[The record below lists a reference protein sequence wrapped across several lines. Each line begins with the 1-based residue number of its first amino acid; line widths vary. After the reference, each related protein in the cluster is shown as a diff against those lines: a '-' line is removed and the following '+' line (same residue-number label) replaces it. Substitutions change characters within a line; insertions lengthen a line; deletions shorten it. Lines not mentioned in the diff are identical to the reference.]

1 MNHKRIA
8 FFTNYYLPVING
20 VVKSVESFR
29 DELSRQGHN
38 VFVFAQA
45 DDDYED
51 EAPFI
56 FRYPSL
62 NLPIQIKE
70 PAVIPVSPFVDWL
83 LPKLKPDVIH
93 AHHPILLGQTAAT
106 KAEELDLPLVFTFHT
121 QYREYTHYLPL
132 PQEAI
137 QEFLKDAV
145 QSWLQDFMRK
155 CQHIVIPSES
165 MKETLVR
172 EYGLRDRF
180 TVIPTGIDLE
190 PYRITDGES
199 LRARK
204 GWQKEKVM
212 ISIGRLAPEK
222 NWETLLKAA
231 KIVRENHPDLRV
243 VLIGDG
249 PARSDLECFASEL
262 GIADHVTFTGEV
274 PFVDVPA
281 YLKAADLFGF
291 ASTTET
297 QGLVTM
303 EALAAGL
310 PVVAVDAS
318 GTRDI
323 LTDGEQGFLVPD
335 SADALAASINRLL
348 ESPDRLEKFKENALA
363 KVREYDQ
370 MNCARRLLEVYDQAV
385 DDKENDLSVTV
396 GELEKKRAGLT
407 GCTDK
412 MNLKGGSNVTKHK
425 RITRIRIDGNRRG
438 NRQGR

>member
-1 MNHKRIA
+1 VNHKRIA
-8 FFTNYYLPVING
+8 FFTNYYLPVVNG

-62 NLPIQIKE
+62 NLPTQIKV
-70 PAVIPVSPFVDWL
+70 PAVIPVSPFVDRL

-106 KAEELDLPLVFTFHT
+106 KADELDLPLVFTFHT

-132 PQEAI
+132 PQEVI

-145 QSWLQDFMRK
+145 QSWLQDYMRK

-165 MKETLVR
+165 MKETIVR

-190 PYRITDGES
+190 PYRIADGEA

-212 ISIGRLAPEK
+212 ISIGRMAPEK
-222 NWETLLKAA
+222 NWDTLLKAA

-249 PARSDLECFASEL
+249 PARSDLEGLASEL

-281 YLKAADLFGF
+281 YLKAANLFGF

-323 LTDGEQGFLVPD
+323 LTDGEQGFLVPND
-335 SADALAASINRLL
+335 AEALAASIIRLL
-348 ESPDRLEKFKENALA
+348 ESPARMETFKENALGKA
-363 KVREYDQ
+363 REYDQ
-370 MNCARRLLEVYDQAV
+370 RDCAKRLIEVYDQAIE
-385 DDKENDLSVTV
+385 DKENDLTVTV
-396 GELEKKRAGLT
+396 DELKK
-407 GCTDK
+407 
-412 MNLKGGSNVTKHK
+412 NVP
-425 RITRIRIDGNRRG
+425 I
-438 NRQGR
+438 

>member
-1 MNHKRIA
+1 VNRKNIA
-8 FFTNYYLPVING
+8 FFTNYYLPVVNG

-51 EAPFI
+51 EAPFV

-62 NLPIQIKE
+62 NLPIQVKI

-83 LPKLKPDVIH
+83 IPKLKPDVIH

-106 KAEELDLPLVFTFHT
+106 KAKELNLPLVFTFHT
-121 QYREYTHYLPL
+121 QYREYTHYFPL

-145 QSWLQDFMRK
+145 QSWLQDYMRK

-165 MKETLVR
+165 MKEALVQ
-172 EYGLRDRF
+172 EYGLRERF
-180 TVIPTGIDLE
+180 SVIPTGIDLE
-190 PYRITDGES
+190 PYRIADGQS
-199 LRARK
+199 LRARE

-212 ISIGRLAPEK
+212 VSIGRLAPEK
-222 NWETLLKAA
+222 NWDTLLKAA

-249 PARSDLECFASEL
+249 PARSDLEDLAAEL
-262 GIADHVTFTGEV
+262 GITDYVTFTGQV
-274 PFVDVPA
+274 PFADVPA

-297 QGLVTM
+297 QGLVTL

-310 PVVAVDAS
+310 PVAAVDAS

-323 LTDGEQGFLVPD
+323 LTDGEQGFLAPD
-335 SADALAASINRLL
+335 DAEALAASINRLL
-348 ESPDRLEKFKENALA
+348 ESPDRLEKFKENALEKA
-363 KVREYDQ
+363 RGYDQ
-370 MNCARRLLEVYDQAV
+370 RDCARRLIEVYDQAIE
-385 DDKENDLSVTV
+385 DKKNDRTVTV
-396 GELEKKRAGLT
+396 EELEKNESVQPG
-407 GCTDK
+407 
-412 MNLKGGSNVTKHK
+412 
-425 RITRIRIDGNRRG
+425 I
-438 NRQGR
+438 